1 MNQDILVTIE
11 HFRGEVA
18 EISYVMLA
26 AGRALARGTGGDLV
40 ALLLGYDARGLAGE
54 LSADR
59 VLYTDHPALADF
71 TPDAY
76 LEVLAGQ
83 IRESDPRAVL
93 FGHTSIGMDLAS
105 GLSARLDMPLVTQ
118 CRDLAVVEDGGPRFV
133 SQMCGGKLMAEGP
146 LPEPT
151 ALLTVVPGGFM
162 AEDGRSAQAPQLLPQ
177 PAPEF
182 EALRFKFIKYIE
194 PESDDIDI
202 TQEPLLIA
210 VGRGLQ
216 NRDDMELVEELAEAL
231 GAAVCASRPIVDLGW
246 LPTSRLVGKSGRTV
260 KPKLYLA
267 LGISGAPEHV
277 EAITDSDLIMAV
289 NTDPAAPI
297 FDLAEYGAEVDMF
310 DLVEA
315 MTEQL
320 QLSPAG

>member
-1 MNQDILVTIE
+1 MNKDILVLIE

-18 EISYVMLA
+18 EISYLMLA
-26 AGRALARGTGGDLV
+26 AGRALARGTGGELV
-40 ALLLGYDARGLAGE
+40 ALLLGHNAQELAGE
-54 LSADR
+54 LAADK
-59 VLYTDHPALADF
+59 VLYSDHAVLADF

-76 LEVLAGQ
+76 LDVLAGQ
-83 IRESDPRAVL
+83 IQESNPRAAL

-105 GLSARLDMPLVTQ
+105 GLSARLGLPLVTG
-118 CRDLAVVEDGGPRFV
+118 CRDLAVVEDGGPRYV
-133 SQMCGGKLMAEGP
+133 SQMCAGRLMAEGP

-151 ALLTVVPGGFM
+151 ALLTLVPGGFKS
-162 AEDGRSAQAPQLLPQ
+162 EDGRASVAPILMHQ
-177 PAPEF
+177 PSPEL
-182 EALRFKFIKYIE
+182 EALRFKFRRYIE
-194 PESDDIDI
+194 PESGDIDI
-202 TQEPLLIA
+202 TKEPLLVA
-210 VGRGLQ
+210 VGRGMQ
-216 NRDDMELVEELAEAL
+216 NRDDMELIDELADAL

-277 EAITDSDLIMAV
+277 EAVTESDLIMAV

-297 FDLAEYGAEVDMF
+297 FDLADYGSEVDMF

-320 QLSPAG
+320 QLSPVS